1 MKKTSPEKPK
11 SIVLFSHNTAAFLK
25 KGRDFLLTFPIEN
38 VPQLNGKNEHL
49 TEVRNYVC
57 YRGFRVA
64 GYVTHSG
71 RNACKLVMPWMLYW
85 L

>member
-11 SIVLFSHNTAAFLK
+11 SIVLSLHNTAAFLK

-49 TEVRNYVC
+49 TEVRNRVC
-57 YRGFRVA
+57 YCGFRVA
-64 GYVTHSG
+64 DFATLRGTK
-71 RNACKLVMPWMLYW
+71 CM
-85 L
+85 